1 MCDAAALLSAGSSP
15 SLASKDQIPPP
26 PTPSTGIVAQ
36 RHHRTNTSSQNDHSA
51 GSVST
56 STANTCWKQSVPES
70 GNMHGL
76 PSETAAGSW
85 SSQSHNGCT
94 RCRQAGPD
102 LEFDTPRDTGIQQHN
117 GNHHDQHSTDSPQ
130 PADSSTN
137 STDRSHTDGS
147 GERPVNGGGHE
158 CRGAALVGRVLK
170 ALLVAA
176 AAVDTEALRS
186 WNRVAEDESEA
197 NGSKL
202 YQEES
207 SDEGECGGLLTEK
220 HNKWL
225 AD

>member
-1 MCDAAALLSAGSSP
+1 
-15 SLASKDQIPPP
+15 
-26 PTPSTGIVAQ
+26 
-36 RHHRTNTSSQNDHSA
+36 
-51 GSVST
+51 
-56 STANTCWKQSVPES
+56 
-70 GNMHGL
+70 MHGL

-94 RCRQAGPD
+94 CCRHPGPD

-137 STDRSHTDGS
+137 TTDRSHADRS
-147 GERPVNGGGHE
+147 
-158 CRGAALVGRVLK
+158 GAALAGRVLK